1 MINKKKIIYYLIFIS
16 FISINSL
23 KAEIKDS
30 LFISVGNKAITR
42 SDIVNEIKM
51 ILILNGKSFNEEQRN
66 QLNQAAISSTIKRN
80 LKSIE
85 IDRYNMIDY
94 NPADLDAELNKI
106 LLYLNLSFEELKI
119 VFLKEGLNI
128 KMLQD
133 NLKAD
138 LLWNTLI
145 YELYKNRISINYTEI
160 EDQLNNIQLNKKT
173 KEYLLSEIIIPPVKT
188 GDVEE
193 KIKEIK
199 NKINTEGFEKV
210 AMDLSLSETSYK
222 GGDVGW
228 VDENIIS
235 DKFKS
240 VIRKTSKN
248 NITEAILMEE
258 GILFFH
264 VRDIRENEL
273 NLEPEAV
280 KEQLVNAEKAKI
292 LNMHSLTHY
301 NNLQRSISIKYY

>member
-1 MINKKKIIYYLIFIS
+1 
-16 FISINSL
+16 
-23 KAEIKDS
+23 
-30 LFISVGNKAITR
+30 
-42 SDIVNEIKM
+42 M
-51 ILILNGKSFNEEQRN
+51 ILILNGKSFSEDKRS

-85 IDRYNMIDY
+85 IDRYNMLDY
-94 NPADLDAELNKI
+94 NPADLDAEVNKI
-106 LLYLNLSFEELKI
+106 LLYLNLSFDELKI
-119 VFLKEGLNI
+119 IFRKEGLNI
-128 KMLQD
+128 KMLED

-145 YELYKNRISINYTEI
+145 YELYKNRISINYDEI
-160 EDQLNNIQLNKKT
+160 EDQLNNIQLNKIT

-235 DKFKS
+235 DKFKTA
-240 VIRKTSKN
+240 IRKTSKN

-264 VRDIRENEL
+264 VRDVREKEL

-301 NNLQRSISIKYY
+301 NNLQRSVSIKYY